1 MNRVPHIHFSAP
13 DHLTGFL
20 PSDLQKVLPILPREA
35 PREAQFL
42 NYELF
47 VNKLLFFYLSHL
59 WDSTGGSIDSSKK
72 SGRVNMSK
80 HYTAMTASALQDEL
94 DRLEAMLEDLDV
106 DDLYT
111 RAGIRKRI
119 FDICDALCRKE
130 NAA

>member
-1 MNRVPHIHFSAP
+1 
-13 DHLTGFL
+13 
-20 PSDLQKVLPILPREA
+20 
-35 PREAQFL
+35 
-42 NYELF
+42 
-47 VNKLLFFYLSHL
+47 
-59 WDSTGGSIDSSKK
+59 
-72 SGRVNMSK
+72 MSK